1 MSGEGSSARSYY
13 QQHEDINPSLSLAYT
28 DPSLCQQ
35 SRLQG
40 SDLQQPLQTLQSV
53 TELECN
59 HVATWDRVLR
69 AASREMTTATLN
81 PLAGIELS

>member
-1 MSGEGSSARSYY
+1 MPVSGESSSARSYY
-13 QQHEDINPSLSLAYT
+13 QQHEEDINPSLSLAYT

-69 AASREMTTATLN
+69 AASREITTATLN
-81 PLAGIELS
+81 LLS

>member
-1 MSGEGSSARSYY
+1 MSGEGSSTRSYY

-40 SDLQQPLQTLQSV
+40 SDLQQSLQTLQSV

-69 AASREMTTATLN
+69 AASREMTTTTLN
-81 PLAGIELS
+81 QLN